1 MGAGAGPAGIAAGA
15 AIGALVAALDELQK
29 SAAAAASEIMK
40 QVAEQQKQIQVWR
53 SAKADVEMQQALRG
67 VTAEQAGDLRA
78 QAERT
83 KARYESFMTGEEG
96 KKFAQDY
103 KGDDFINARER
114 YRQNLL
120 A

>member
-1 MGAGAGPAGIAAGA
+1 
-15 AIGALVAALDELQK
+15 
-29 SAAAAASEIMK
+29 
-40 QVAEQQKQIQVWR
+40 
-53 SAKADVEMQQALRG
+53 MQQALRG

-83 KARYESFMTGEEG
+83 RARYESFMTGEEG

-103 KGDDFINARER
+103 KGDDFVNARER

-120 A
+120 KQLQVEEALAAQAEKLLDA